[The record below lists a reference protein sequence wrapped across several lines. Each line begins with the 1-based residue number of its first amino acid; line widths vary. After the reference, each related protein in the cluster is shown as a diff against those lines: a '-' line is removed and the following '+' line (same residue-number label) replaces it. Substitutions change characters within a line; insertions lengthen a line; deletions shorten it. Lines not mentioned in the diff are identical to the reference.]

1 MVVQLGRLC
10 QSPDEVYELFRRLS
24 SLYEA
29 SLPGLPHI
37 VRSFLL
43 LEQLGTRSVLMC
55 ISLLFIT
62 NQDKTSLLGIF
73 MRRLHLEFDKMAFS
87 ALSRLYSSLVAYCT
101 TGRLSPLQLHSVMST
116 KDDKKRG

>member
-1 MVVQLGRLC
+1 GVRTLPTALFAVRGLTAGPSSHCALPPSLGAARHTLC
-10 QSPDEVYELFRRLS
+10 AD
-24 SLYEA
+24 
-29 SLPGLPHI
+29 
-37 VRSFLL
+37 
-43 LEQLGTRSVLMC
+43 

>member
-1 MVVQLGRLC
+1 VVVQLERLC

-29 SLPGLPHI
+29 SLPGLPYI
-37 VRSFLL
+37 VRSLLL
-43 LEQLGTRSVLMC
+43 LELSIRSALIYLLAC
-55 ISLLFIT
+55 IM

-101 TGRLSPLQLHSVMST
+101 TGRSITSLTPVMS
-116 KDDKKRG
+116 K